1 MWQKQTVIASAPSSE
16 IISRTSRKGC
26 WTIDS
31 NKMSEGS
38 GHMQSI
44 DSIDWQPSSLPAVK
58 IEQPGGSDQL
68 LIRVITPK
76 RSTDLTSK
84 LFEVLV
90 EEILDILHSHKSSS
104 KEKIL
109 HSIRVKVRHITAD
122 SFLLRLVILIR
133 SSHSKSIKH
142 SLGLLSTL
150 LGNCSLEIFVILFMH
165 VNLLLLLLL
174 FFAVK
179 VSFSGY

>member
-16 IISRTSRKGC
+16 IISRTSSKGC

-38 GHMQSI
+38 GNMESI

-68 LIRVITPK
+68 LIRIITLK

-84 LFEVLV
+84 LYEVL
-90 EEILDILHSHKSSS
+90 EEESLEILNSHRSNTQ
-104 KEKIL
+104 EKVL
-109 HSIRVKVRHITAD
+109 HSIRVKVTHAAD
-122 SFLLRLVILIR
+122 
-133 SSHSKSIKH
+133 
-142 SLGLLSTL
+142 
-150 LGNCSLEIFVILFMH
+150 
-165 VNLLLLLLL
+165 
-174 FFAVK
+174 
-179 VSFSGY
+179 